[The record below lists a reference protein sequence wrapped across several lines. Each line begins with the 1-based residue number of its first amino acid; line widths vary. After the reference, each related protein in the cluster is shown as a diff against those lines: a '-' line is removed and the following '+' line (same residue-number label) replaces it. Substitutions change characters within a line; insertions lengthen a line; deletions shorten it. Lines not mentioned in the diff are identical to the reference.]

1 MKDRLPFPDFGLKKP
16 DDVSDDMIV
25 KEIEQEA
32 IAIVGPYL
40 SKESDSFVIVCSEKI
55 RVNRSFLKMGVA
67 YGPREA
73 PRERKRGA
81 SASTSSAKVA
91 EGPASK
97 KAKKTEAVGPQIA
110 KEATERP
117 P

>member
-1 MKDRLPFPDFGLKKP
+1 M
-16 DDVSDDMIV
+16 V
-25 KEIEQEA
+25 
-32 IAIVGPYL
+32 
-40 SKESDSFVIVCSEKI
+40 VCSKKI
-55 RVNRSFLKMGVA
+55 RVNRCFLKMRIV

-81 SASTSSAKVA
+81 SASTSSAKAA
-91 EGPASK
+91 EGPAAK
-97 KAKKTEAVGPQIA
+97 KAKKTEAVGPQIT

>member
-1 MKDRLPFPDFGLKKP
+1 MKDRLPFPYFGLKKP
-16 DDVSDDMIV
+16 DEVSDDMNV
-25 KEIEQEA
+25 EEIKQEA
-32 IAIVGPYL
+32 VAIVGPYL
-40 SKESDSFVIVCSEKI
+40 AKERDSFMVICSKKI
-55 RVNRSFLKMGVA
+55 RVNWSFSKMGVA

-81 SASTSSAKVA
+81 SASTSSAKAA
-91 EGPASK
+91 EGPAAK